1 MPSRRALLRHL
12 WAMVQTRAEAATL
25 VVKLQRT
32 AVTQGLAMYA
42 IAAMAAMSFMTALIV
57 LIAVAVPPGWR
68 VLALGIVTVA
78 LLATVIYAVVTASR
92 RLTHD
97 ANLIADFTR
106 GLKLDLAMIN
116 LALKDAD
123 VDDEEESAKREHAK
137 EAVRKAA
144 ADKAATPSTAE
155 DSRAPSAG
163 GPAAN
168 AAAAAMQAAA
178 PSETDKPM
186 KRDTAP
192 VKGGAARTR
201 PQAAGAVQPP
211 VSARSSERFA
221 NASID
226 AQSRAPAADRAAG
239 GTFASTSAVDASRPV
254 VTERERL
261 DPLTAQ
267 EGMTPI
273 PSTTNTDRE
282 AAGHGRP

>member
-12 WAMVQTRAEAATL
+12 WAMIQTRAEAATL

-57 LIAVAVPPGWR
+57 LIAVAAPPGWR

-78 LLATVIYAVVTASR
+78 LLATVIYAAVTASR

-123 VDDEEESAKREHAK
+123 VDDEKESAKREQAK

-144 ADKAATPSTAE
+144 AEKAATPSTAE
-155 DSRAPSAG
+155 GSRAPSAG
-163 GPAAN
+163 GPAGN

-186 KRDTAP
+186 KRDATT
-192 VKGGAARTR
+192 VKARAGTR
-201 PQAAGAVQPP
+201 PQKAGGVQPP
-211 VSARSSERFA
+211 VAARSSERFA
-221 NASID
+221 NVSID
-226 AQSRAPAADRAAG
+226 AQARATAADRATG
-239 GTFASTSAVDASRPV
+239 GTFASTSSSDASRPV
-254 VTERERL
+254 VTDRERL
-261 DPLTAQ
+261 DALTAQ
-267 EGMTPI
+267 EGMTPT